1 MKLGFLPVGALKI
14 GISSSFFTVVIFF
27 KETWDE
33 KLGFEPIT
41 FFGSSTTLEFKLFK
55 PDFILGL
62 L

>member
-14 GISSSFFTVVIFF
+14 GISSSFYTFIIFF
-27 KETWDE
+27 KETWDD
-33 KLGFEPIT
+33 KLGLEPIT
-41 FFGSSTTLEFKLFK
+41 LYGSSVILEFKLFK